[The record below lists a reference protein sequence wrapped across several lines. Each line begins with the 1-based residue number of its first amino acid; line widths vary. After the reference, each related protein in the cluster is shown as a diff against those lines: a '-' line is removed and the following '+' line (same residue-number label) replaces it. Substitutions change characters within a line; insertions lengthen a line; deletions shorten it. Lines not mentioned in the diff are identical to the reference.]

1 VTRVLT
7 GLAGLALILAASFWW
22 LRREVSP
29 PVQSIVSSSLSSL
42 HEQSRLSAFAAR
54 FVTAVTSSRTQFGLN
69 AEKTLILPGMI
80 RYEVDLEKLSH
91 KDVRW
96 DAARNMLTITLPPI
110 EISGPE
116 FDLEQTREYES
127 GMVLMAL
134 TDVEKVLDAQNREK
148 ARLDILEQ
156 ARSETTMKLARDA
169 TVRAVANSFA
179 MPLRAAGIE
188 AQVKVE
194 FAR

>member
-1 VTRVLT
+1 MIV
-7 GLAGLALILAASFWW
+7 AATVWW
-22 LRREVSP
+22 VKREVSP
-29 PVQSIVSSSLSSL
+29 PVETIVSSSLSSL

-69 AEKTLILPGMI
+69 AEKTLILPGMV
-80 RYEVDLEKLSH
+80 RYEVDLQKLSQ

-96 DAARNMLTITLPPI
+96 DAARNTLKIALPPI
-110 EISGPE
+110 EVSGPE

-134 TDVEKVLDAQNREK
+134 TDVERLLDAQNREK
-148 ARLDILEQ
+148 ARLDILQQ

-169 TVRAVANSFA
+169 TVRAVSNSFA

-188 AQVKVE
+188 AQVEVE

>member
-1 VTRVLT
+1 MTRIVTA
-7 GLAGLALILAASFWW
+7 LAGLAMIVAATVWW
-22 LRREVSP
+22 VKREVSP
-29 PVQSIVSSSLSSL
+29 PVETIVSSSLSSL

-69 AEKTLILPGMI
+69 AEKTLILPGMV
-80 RYEVDLEKLSH
+80 RYEVDLQKLSQ

-96 DAARNMLTITLPPI
+96 DAARNTLKIALPPI
-110 EISGPE
+110 EVSGPE

-134 TDVEKVLDAQNREK
+134 TDVERLLDAQNREK
-148 ARLDILEQ
+148 ARLDILQQ

-169 TVRAVANSFA
+169 TVRAVSNSFA

-188 AQVKVE
+188 AQVEVE